1 MLMVQPVLGRQTL
14 ADTAATAGPS
24 GATSPTGATATAST
38 AGSTEHTTEWH
49 WVQSRD
55 GQTALAHGTDATALL
70 PRDDDVVLVLPV
82 LATSWHQLTLPRIN
96 TARLRQA
103 LDGLLEDRL
112 LADTASLHLALQPG
126 LQPGQTGWVAACQR
140 TQLTQWL
147 GTLHNAGRPA
157 SRIVPDLCPQ
167 PEAQLHALDCADS
180 AWLVSAGPL
189 GVLTA
194 PLPAA
199 HLPPAVLA
207 AMLRTTPDTPRQ
219 AEPACAG
226 AAELAL
232 DAPFALQTTA
242 QRLLAS
248 SQTGWNLAQ
257 FDVRLS
263 AGARRGQRWAQALRM
278 VVHAPAWKPARWGM
292 AVLVAS
298 LLLGLNASA
307 WQERR
312 SLQAK
317 RAQINQLLTQ
327 TFPQV
332 TLVLDAPLQMQRE
345 VARLARSAGD
355 VSPGDLEPFLQSFS
369 AFSLDGIVLSAIE
382 YAPSDIQ
389 LTLNNPNPQSLQ
401 AVRDGLQNQGWRT
414 RYTAPVLSVQP
425 APLGVQP

>member
-1 MLMVQPVLGRQTL
+1 MLMVQPVLGH
-14 ADTAATAGPS
+14 TAAQ
-24 GATSPTGATATAST
+24 ATAPGNAAGTASH
-38 AGSTEHTTEWH
+38 ADHGTEWL
-49 WVQSRD
+49 WVHSRD
-55 GQTALAHGTDATALL
+55 GQTALAHGTNAAALL

-82 LATSWHQLTLPRIN
+82 LATSWHQLTLPKIN

-140 TQLTQWL
+140 AQLTQWL
-147 GTLHNAGRPA
+147 TTLHNAGRPA

-167 PEAQLHALDCADS
+167 PQAQLHALTCADS

-189 GVLTA
+189 GLLTA
-194 PLPAA
+194 PLHAAASTPHQPTTA
-199 HLPPAVLA
+199 HLPPAALA

-226 AAELAL
+226 AAEAAL
-232 DAPFALQTTA
+232 DTPFALQTTA

-278 VVHAPAWKPARWGM
+278 AAYAPAWKPARWGV

-298 LLLGLNASA
+298 LLLGLNATA

-317 RAQINQLLTQ
+317 RAQVHQLLTQ
-327 TFPQV
+327 TFPHI

-345 VARLARSAGD
+345 VARLARAAGD
-355 VSPGDLEPFLQSFS
+355 VSPTDLEPFLQSFS
-369 AFSLDGIVLSAIE
+369 ALEQDGIAITAIE
-382 YAPSDIQ
+382 YAPSNIQ
-389 LTLNNPNPQSLQ
+389 LTLHITAPEQLQ
-401 AVRDGLQNQGWRT
+401 TVRDGLQAQGWRT
-414 RYTAPVLSVQP
+414 QYSAPVLSAQP
-425 APLGVQP
+425 APSGAQP

>member
-1 MLMVQPVLGRQTL
+1 MLMVQPILGRQ
-14 ADTAATAGPS
+14 APGDTATPPAIAPTAG
-24 GATSPTGATATAST
+24 GTEHAT
-38 AGSTEHTTEWH
+38 HTTEWQ

-55 GQTALAHGTDATALL
+55 GQTVMAHGTDATALL
-70 PRDDDVVLVLPV
+70 PRDDEVVLVLPV
-82 LATSWHQLTLPRIN
+82 LATSWHQLTLPKIN
-96 TARLRQA
+96 ATRLRQA

-140 TQLTQWL
+140 AQLTHWL
-147 GTLHNAGRPA
+147 TALHQAGRPA

-167 PEAQLHALDCADS
+167 PQPQLHALACADS

-194 PLPAA
+194 PLSTSATPNQPAA
-199 HLPPAVLA
+199 HLPPAVLG

-226 AAELAL
+226 AAEAAL
-232 DAPFALQTTA
+232 DLPFAVQTTA

-248 SQTGWNLAQ
+248 SQTGWNMAQ
-257 FDVRLS
+257 FEVRLS

-278 VVHAPAWKPARWGM
+278 AAYAPAWKPARWGL
-292 AVLVAS
+292 AVLAAS
-298 LLLGLNASA
+298 LLVGLNASA

-317 RAQINQLLTQ
+317 RAQVSQLLTQ
-327 TFPQV
+327 TFPHI

-345 VARLARSAGD
+345 VARLIRSAGD

-369 AFSLDGIVLSAIE
+369 AIAQDGMAVTAIE
-382 YAPSDIQ
+382 YAPASIK
-389 LTLNNPNPQSLQ
+389 LTLANPNPPNLQ
-401 AVRDGLQNQGWRT
+401 AVRDGLQAQGWRT
-414 RYTAPVLSVQP
+414 QYTAPVLSMQP
-425 APLGVQP
+425 MPQGAQP